1 MFDVIRVLDSP
12 PAKTVFFYYL
22 RNGPVHRGKATNRIG
37 SKVISLI
44 IKYFFSWRA
53 DFLVGDATECRV
65 Q

>member
-1 MFDVIRVLDSP
+1 MFDVIRVLDSA
-12 PAKTVFFYYL
+12 PAKIYGAGQF
-22 RNGPVHRGKATNRIG
+22 HRGKATNRIG

-44 IKYFFSWRA
+44 SKYFFSWRA